1 MTGKSAA
8 AAVCAISP
16 IKMKFSSLTKTEV
29 LLIFKLQ
36 VRFVIETTF
45 QFVLQIRKNWPLMR
59 DDGLVREVIDGV
71 DSVRFT
77 RSRKP

>member
-45 QFVLQIRKNWPLMR
+45 QFVLQIIFRQRIARPLMKG
-59 DDGLVREVIDGV
+59 DVRVC
-71 DSVRFT
+71 
-77 RSRKP
+77 